1 MLAQILKCSGE
12 VGNEVVYVLDAD
24 AEAEHVRVNA
34 CRYLLLRTELRM
46 GCRCRVYDERL
57 RVSYAAHM
65 EDELQTGHERCS
77 CLEAS
82 LHAECEHATE
92 TMLEILL
99 SEFMVLVALQTRV
112 VHALDS
118 RVLLSNAQL
127 AKTESQDPGA

>member
-1 MLAQILKCSGE
+1 
-12 VGNEVVYVLDAD
+12 
-24 AEAEHVRVNA
+24 
-34 CRYLLLRTELRM
+34 M

-112 VHALDS
+112 VHAFDS
-118 RVLLSNAQL
+118 RVLLEEFGYCKRIVAATLSSQRQSL
-127 AKTESQDPGA
+127 KTLEHEE